1 MFTTR
6 ALQFPAGE
14 TSRCF
19 KLAVGVTVWA
29 LAWPLPASAQFFPL
43 DSGAPLQFDLP
54 DAPTP
59 APAPKPKP
67 KPKPRAHPLNAPL
80 PPPRPWGDRDA
91 FTQPQEV
98 VTSASTADVTD
109 DKPTSTVDETRR
121 LQASQAPPQSSGGE
135 GGHTEAEPMQATTT
149 QAPSPEPSSAEPTP
163 DSRQTAK
170 VGEQEPAANDQSQP
184 EQPTAAVAP
193 MEKRTDPETA
203 EKIDASPVRS
213 ASQPEAAA
221 TTGRRAL
228 LLLVRPGVQSATDL
242 DGRRIAAGAEEDE
255 VWRALR
261 SAVSR
266 PLIDVQE
273 GERTRIERLVRGE
286 VDAIVVG
293 IGPALSDPD
302 VEAAAVGRF
311 KALQIPVTNL
321 SSTAGARAQ

>member
-43 DSGAPLQFDLP
+43 DSGAPLQFELP
-54 DAPTP
+54 DAPTSAP
-59 APAPKPKP
+59 PAPKPKP
-67 KPKPRAHPLNAPL
+67 KPKPRAHPMNAPL

-91 FTQPQEV
+91 FTQPQDG
-98 VTSASTADVTD
+98 VTSASKAEVTD

-135 GGHTEAEPMQATTT
+135 GGHTEAEPIQATTT
-149 QAPSPEPSSAEPTP
+149 QAPSPEPSSTEPTP
-163 DSRQTAK
+163 DSLQTAK
-170 VGEQEPAANDQSQP
+170 VAEPEAAANDQFQP

-193 MEKRTDPETA
+193 MKKRADPETV
-203 EKIDASPVRS
+203 EKIDAT
-213 ASQPEAAA
+213 AN
-221 TTGRRAL
+221 TGRRAL

-311 KALQIPVTNL
+311 KALQIPVANL